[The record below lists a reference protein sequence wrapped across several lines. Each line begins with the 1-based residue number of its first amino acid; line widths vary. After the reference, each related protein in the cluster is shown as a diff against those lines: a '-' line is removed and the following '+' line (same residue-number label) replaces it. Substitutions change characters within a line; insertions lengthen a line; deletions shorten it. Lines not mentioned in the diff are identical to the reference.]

1 MKTVDGVANRVV
13 EYAYSGSTL
22 LGERVDGQW
31 LAHTYGFGLLERGD
45 VGQQWS
51 WRGDLVATLNPA
63 DSVQSP
69 AMAPITDAYGD
80 LVSGSAE
87 VYGWNGGWGYRSE
100 PNTGGLQ
107 EVGVRWY
114 DPYTGRFLQ
123 KDPWLGSVYA
133 PLTLNAYAYCL
144 NDPVNAVDPTGKI
157 VWKIAIAVA
166 VVALLSGCGG
176 RKKDREN
183 STGKDFRDTAAD
195 YLEAAEPGLSSW
207 GDYRSPG
214 LGSAGSYVI
223 GVSLA
228 AKQYQDV
235 SEQAYRAV
243 DPLWRPLPGNEGL
256 ADIYHEYNRMK
267 TPTGQRLMG
276 FAY

>member
-1 MKTVDGVANRVV
+1 
-13 EYAYSGSTL
+13 
-22 LGERVDGQW
+22 
-31 LAHTYGFGLLERGD
+31 
-45 VGQQWS
+45 
-51 WRGDLVATLNPA
+51 
-63 DSVQSP
+63 
-69 AMAPITDAYGD
+69 MAPIADAYGD
-80 LVSGSAE
+80 LVSGSPE
-87 VYGWNGGWGYRSE
+87 VYGWNGGWGYRNE

-107 EVGVRWY
+107 KVGVRWY

-123 KDPWLGSVYA
+123 KDPWLGSVFT
-133 PLTLNAYAYCL
+133 PLTLNAYVYCL

-166 VVALLSGCGG
+166 VVALLSGCGS

-183 STGKDFRDTAAD
+183 STGKDFRDTTAD
-195 YLEAAEPGLSSW
+195 YLEATEPGMSSW

-223 GVSLA
+223 GGALA
-228 AKQYQDV
+228 AKQYQDI
-235 SEQAYRAV
+235 SGLAYEAA
-243 DPLWRPLPGNEGL
+243 DGMWRPRSGNEGL
-256 ADIYHEYNRMK
+256 ADIYHEYNRTK